1 MVLDEPTEGQ
11 TQTLDQEAYRL
22 LSHDIRVHLGID
34 LESYKPQQVWR
45 RVTSFAR
52 LHGYAGASDLRPH
65 LATDPGLRAALRDN
79 LTINVSEFF
88 RDGRHWAELE
98 RRFLRPALLAG
109 RPLRIWSAG
118 CSTGFEPFS
127 IAMLAW
133 DVVPQ
138 PSVRI
143 TATDI
148 DEMALERTRAA
159 HFSEGELASLSS
171 DRRKYL
177 IRDAGGW
184 VVRPDLRQVVE
195 IRRHDLTREPPPG
208 RFDLIVCRN
217 VLIYFTEAT
226 KDRAYT
232 GFEQALRPGGMLF
245 VGATEILT
253 RPDRHRLRSVAP
265 CLYERI

>member
-1 MVLDEPTEGQ
+1 MVLDEPTESSA
-11 TQTLDQEAYRL
+11 LDVEAYRE
-22 LSHDIRVHLGID
+22 LSRDIRVHLGID
-34 LESYKPQQVWR
+34 LENYKPQQVWR

-52 LHGYAGASDLRPH
+52 LRGYAGASDLRLH
-65 LATDPGLRAALRDN
+65 LPTDAALRAALRDN

-98 RRFLRPALLAG
+98 RRFVRPALEAG

-133 DVVPQ
+133 DIAPR
-138 PSVRI
+138 PAIRI

-148 DEMALERTRAA
+148 DEAALERTRGAR
-159 HFSEGELASLSS
+159 FSDAELASLSGE
-171 DRRKYL
+171 RREYL
-177 IRDAGGW
+177 VRDGDGW
-184 VVRPDLRQVVE
+184 VVRADLRQVIEV
-195 IRRHDLTREPPPG
+195 RQHDLTREAPPG

-226 KDRAYT
+226 KDRAYS
-232 GFEQALRPGGMLF
+232 GFEVALRPGGMLF

-253 RPDRHRLRSVAP
+253 HPDRHRLRSVAP